1 VIEPT
6 SIRKRV
12 WGPKNRK
19 RTAWVLNYHDQ
30 EGKGRRKTFKHRRD
44 AEAFAETLRVL
55 GDGSAFVDD
64 DKLDYTIHQ
73 PEDYNQFA
81 KPLTVRAIIH
91 LIGKFVRTTT
101 RLSDAERAF
110 FTDFASGE
118 DRDIAI
124 EDSFLAAA
132 VEGGKELKTYSY
144 RIPDTDFGGW
154 IGLHRFFGMYVVN
167 TTQYGEGQE
176 DYGPFANIKDGKA
189 VFDAAVGGSVPPD
202 AKRVRC
208 ALL

>member
-1 VIEPT
+1 MEAT

-19 RTAWVLNYHDQ
+19 RTVWVLNYHDQ

-44 AEAFAETLRVL
+44 AKAFAETLQLL

-73 PEDYNQFA
+73 RDYYDKYDKVA

-91 LIGKFVRTTT
+91 LIGKFVRTAT
-101 RLSDAERAF
+101 RLRDAERTYLAS
-110 FTDFASGE
+110 FAAASDRGTFIE
-118 DRDIAI
+118 DRFLRAAI
-124 EDSFLAAA
+124 
-132 VEGGKELKTYSY
+132 EGGKEIKTYSY
-144 RIPDTDFGGW
+144 RIPGEEDFGGW

-167 TTQYGEGQE
+167 NTQYGEGQE
-176 DYGPFANIKDGKA
+176 DYGPFANIKDGKS
-189 VFDAAVGGSVPPD
+189 VFDATIGWSVPPD
-202 AKRVRC
+202 AKRVR
-208 ALL
+208 

>member
-1 VIEPT
+1 MVEAT

-19 RTAWVLNYHDQ
+19 RTAWILNYQDR
-30 EGKGRRKTFKHRRD
+30 EGKGQRKTFKHRRD
-44 AEAFAETLRVL
+44 AEAFAETLRML
-55 GDGSAFVDD
+55 GHGSAFVDD
-64 DKLDYTIHQ
+64 EKLDYAIHQ
-73 PEDYNQFA
+73 SDYYNQFA

-110 FTDFASGE
+110 FTILASDADREGRDLIVE
-118 DRDIAI
+118 DRFLRAAI
-124 EDSFLAAA
+124 
-132 VEGGKELKTYSY
+132 EGGKELKTYSY
-144 RIPDTDFGGW
+144 RIPDTEEDFGGW

-176 DYGPFANIKDGKA
+176 FW
-189 VFDAAVGGSVPPD
+189 SV
-202 AKRVRC
+202 C
-208 ALL
+208 QY